1 MTIRLWQASTLAGL
15 AFAKLVLAGGADLPT
30 ISKYLSQVEPRL
42 WLAGS
47 LDVNALRHW
56 DPAST
61 VIIDLRTAGEGIA
74 EERVQVQALGM
85 DYYSVPVTGATLV
98 DADLQRFAELL
109 RERSADSVIVHCVSG
124 NRAGLVW
131 GALQLDHGQGLPAV
145 LHAVSGV
152 VTKDTI
158 VQALEERAAA
168 EPARNGAQRA
178 VTPVFIS
185 P

>member
-1 MTIRLWQASTLAGL
+1 MTVRLWQASMLAGL
-15 AFAKLVLAGGADLPT
+15 ALANLVFAGGADLPA

-61 VIIDLRTAGEGIA
+61 VIIDLRTEDEGIA
-74 EERVQVQALGM
+74 KERVQVQALGM
-85 DYYSVPVTGATLV
+85 DYYNVPVTGATLV

-109 RERSADSVIVHCVSG
+109 RARSADSVIVHCVSG
-124 NRAGLVW
+124 NRAGMVW
-131 GALQLDHGQGLPAV
+131 GALQLDHGQDLPAV

-158 VQALEERAAA
+158 VQALQERAAA
-168 EPARNGAQRA
+168 QPTRNRGQRSA
-178 VTPVFIS
+178 SPVFVS